1 MICLYY
7 LGYYLYP
14 WSTLRKAH
22 SYFFWPKKTNQ
33 SLQESAQVKYH
44 VLDRDIQTDKLDRV
58 MVVPSATLSQLDNV
72 VYYRVPPFP
81 FFFLPRVP
89 RGHPLTLRVYCLKQ
103 QHFKRDS
110 ICTGFHGGHQVVRAS
125 PSAVDK
131 GLPSPRAILTH
142 PPASF
147 FPTMK
152 VV

>member
-7 LGYYLYP
+7 PGYYLYP

-72 VYYRVPPFP
+72 VYYRVLPFP
-81 FFFLPRVP
+81 FLFSSSRPP
-89 RGHPLTLRVYCLKQ
+89 W
-103 QHFKRDS
+103 
-110 ICTGFHGGHQVVRAS
+110 
-125 PSAVDK
+125 
-131 GLPSPRAILTH
+131 
-142 PPASF
+142 PPADPESLMPQTTTF
-147 FPTMK
+147 QKGFNLHRLSRRTPGCQSISLRGG
-152 VV
+152 